1 MDLVTI
7 VADLWK
13 LAVAVPMFGI
23 GVAVGAVGYRYL
35 LKNDPTLLN
44 SLVTKAEAELQAVAV
59 KASAKAAVAVV
70 PNTASTPVT
79 PAVVPVA
86 ASSII
91 APGSTVAPLQT
102 APVAVTPS
110 VVPVV

>member
-1 MDLVTI
+1 MDIVSI

-13 LAVAVPMFGI
+13 LAIGVPVFGI
-23 GVAVGAVGYRYL
+23 GILVGGFGYRYL

-44 SLVTKAEAELQAVAV
+44 NLVAKAEAELQAIAV

-79 PAVVPVA
+79 PAAIVPA
-86 ASSII
+86 ATSSII
-91 APGSTVAPLQT
+91 VPGSTVAPVQT

-110 VVPVV
+110 VV